1 MVVILVKD
9 TKFNLMTDE
18 DVANLAAD
26 GNSSAIDYL
35 LDKYR
40 NLVLI
45 IARSYFLIGADRD
58 DITQEGMI
66 GLFKAI
72 RDYKNDNEASFSTFA
87 HMCIKRQI
95 LSAIKTATRKKHMPL
110 NTYISLNN
118 TTYDDEQETTLLN
131 VIIDKEKLSPEDI
144 IIDKEAHETIL
155 KGIIAI
161 LSEYENTVLEKY
173 LKGMSY
179 TDIATELNKSE
190 KSIDNALQRIKK
202 KIEKH
207 FKE

>member
-95 LSAIKTATRKKHMPL
+95 LSAIKTATRKKHMPFF
-110 NTYISLNN
+110 
-118 TTYDDEQETTLLN
+118 
-131 VIIDKEKLSPEDI
+131 VIHSF
-144 IIDKEAHETIL
+144 TFF
-155 KGIIAI
+155 
-161 LSEYENTVLEKY
+161 
-173 LKGMSY
+173 
-179 TDIATELNKSE
+179 
-190 KSIDNALQRIKK
+190 
-202 KIEKH
+202 H
-207 FKE
+207 FKFR